1 MEVCHA
7 HTSIPHT
14 FKPLTSIPS
23 KMLKRFNKINRY
35 LLKHLSRKN
44 YLLLACILIGVVAG
58 LAAVLMKSMVHWVEE
73 QVQQGLST
81 GQTNYFWLFITPII
95 GIVLSVLYEQR
106 FLGGRLKKGVT
117 KILYA
122 ITRRKGELDRRDM
135 YGHLVT
141 SALTVGMGGSAG
153 LEAPIVL
160 TGSAIGS
167 NIATELQLGYK
178 EKTILLACG
187 ASAGIAAI
195 FNAPIAGVIFAAE
208 VLLAEITIPVF
219 VPLLISAATASVLA
233 QLFYHDR
240 LFMLAEEGW
249 RLKSVP
255 LYFVLGIICGLVS
268 VYMTRM
274 THFLEKK
281 LSKFNLRMRKA
292 VIGGAVLGLL
302 IVVFPPLYGEGYIT
316 IEKLMSGN
324 EALLLQRSIFNELQS
339 EWLLLLFL
347 VGLVFL
353 KVIATSLT
361 IGAGGNGGIFAGSL
375 FTGAVTG
382 FVFARLVTL
391 SGMLKIVES
400 NFVAVGMA
408 GVIAGVVHAP
418 LTAIFLI
425 AEITGGYSLFV
436 PLMIVSAMA
445 YFITRHF
452 DPTSVYTRPLKED
465 GTYFQADRD
474 SFLLNSIDL
483 TEIIETDVESVPGNL
498 SAQELI
504 QRFLRS
510 KQNIFPVLD
519 DQKKFAGI
527 VLLEDLKDLL
537 FDAEKSENLTAAA
550 LAIRPPHTLVLG
562 EKMADVMQKFDD
574 TWVWKLPV
582 LSEKGAFIGFVSKKK
597 IFTKYRQLL
606 KLYSQGDVV
615 S

>member
-1 MEVCHA
+1 MIQRLR
-7 HTSIPHT
+7 SI
-14 FKPLTSIPS
+14 
-23 KMLKRFNKINRY
+23 NAY
-35 LLKHLSRKN
+35 LLKRLSRKN
-44 YLLLACILIGVVAG
+44 YLLLACVLIGLVAG
-58 LAAVLMKSMVHWVEE
+58 MAAILMKSIVHWIEDK
-73 QVQQGLST
+73 VQQGLAT
-81 GQTNYFWLFITPII
+81 GQANYFWLFITPIL
-95 GIVLSVLYEQR
+95 GILLSVFYEQR
-106 FLGGRLKKGVT
+106 FLGGKLKKGVT
-117 KILYA
+117 KILFA
-122 ITRRKGELDRRDM
+122 ITRKKGELDRRDT

-167 NIATELQLGYK
+167 NIATQLQLGSK
-178 EKTILLACG
+178 ERTILLACG

-195 FNAPIAGVIFAAE
+195 FNAPVAGVIFSAE
-208 VLLAEITIPVF
+208 VLITEISIPVF

-233 QLFYHDR
+233 QLFYHER
-240 LFMLAEEGW
+240 LFMLTEEGW
-249 RLKSVP
+249 RLKSIP
-255 LYFVLGIICGLVS
+255 LYILLGVICGLVS

-281 LSKFNLRMRKA
+281 MGKFNLRIRKA
-292 VIGGAVLGLL
+292 ILGGSLLGLL
-302 IVVFPPLYGEGYIT
+302 IVIFPPLYGEGYTT
-316 IEKLMSGN
+316 IEKLISGN
-324 EALLLQRSIFNELQS
+324 ESLLLHRSLLSDFES
-339 EWLLLLFL
+339 EWLLLVFL
-347 VGLVFL
+347 GSLVFL

-361 IGAGGNGGIFAGSL
+361 IGSGGNGGIFAGSL

-382 FVFARLVTL
+382 FILARLVTL

-436 PLMIVSAMA
+436 PLMIVSAMS

-452 DPTSVYTRPLKED
+452 DPTSVYTRPLEKD

-474 SFLLNSIDL
+474 SFLINSIDL
-483 TEIIETDVESVPGNL
+483 NGIIETEVETVP
-498 SAQELI
+498 SEMESKELI

-519 DQKKFAGI
+519 EQMKFAGI
-527 VLLEDLKDLL
+527 ILFEDMKDLL
-537 FDAEKSENLTAAA
+537 FDEQKSQGIKAID
-550 LAIRPPHTLVLG
+550 LAIRPPCTLILG
-562 EKMADVMQKFDD
+562 EKMGDVMKKFDE

-597 IFTKYRQLL
+597 IFTRYRQLL
-606 KLYSQGDVV
+606 KQYSQGDII

>member
-1 MEVCHA
+1 
-7 HTSIPHT
+7 
-14 FKPLTSIPS
+14 
-23 KMLKRFNKINRY
+23 MLKRLLQFNGF
-35 LLKHLSRKN
+35 LLRRLTRKN
-44 YLLLACILIGVVAG
+44 YLLLACILIGIVAG
-58 LAAVLMKSMVHWVEE
+58 LAAILMKTMVHWVEE
-73 QVQQGLST
+73 QVQQGLAT
-81 GQTNYFWLFITPII
+81 GQTNYFWLFITPVVGII
-95 GIVLSVLYEQR
+95 LSVIYEER
-106 FLGGRLKKGVT
+106 FLGGKLKKGVT

-141 SALTVGMGGSAG
+141 SALTIGMGGSAG

-167 NIATELQLGYK
+167 NIATQLQLGSK
-178 EKTILLACG
+178 ERTILLACG
-187 ASAGIAAI
+187 ASAGISAI
-195 FNAPIAGVIFAAE
+195 FNAPVAGVIFAAE
-208 VLLAEITIPVF
+208 VLLTEITIPVF

-233 QLFYHDR
+233 QLFYQDR

-249 RLKSVP
+249 RLKSIP
-255 LYFVLGIICGLVS
+255 LYFLLGIICGLVS
-268 VYMTRM
+268 VYMTRA

-281 LSKFNLRMRKA
+281 MGDFKLRYGKA
-292 VIGGAVLGLL
+292 IIGGSMLGLL
-302 IVVFPPLYGEGYIT
+302 IVVFPPLYGEGYTT
-316 IEKLMSGN
+316 IEKLISGN
-324 EALLLQRSIFNELQS
+324 ESLLLHRSIFKELQS
-339 EWLLLLFL
+339 EWMLLIFL
-347 VGLVFL
+347 GSLVFL

-361 IGAGGNGGIFAGSL
+361 VGSGGNGGIFAGSL

-382 FVFARLVTL
+382 FIFARLVTL

-483 TEIIETDVESVPGNL
+483 TKLIETEVETVSADLSV
-498 SAQELI
+498 QELI

-510 KQNIFPVLD
+510 KQNLFPVLD
-519 DQKKFAGI
+519 EHKKFAGI
-527 VLLEDLKDLL
+527 VLFEDLKDLL
-537 FDAEKSENLTAAA
+537 FDENRTATMKAKDV
-550 LAIRPPHTLVLG
+550 AILPPHTLILG
-562 EKMADVMQKFDD
+562 EKMADAMQKFDE

-597 IFTKYRQLL
+597 IFTRYRQLL
-606 KLYSQGDVV
+606 KQYSQGDII

>member
-1 MEVCHA
+1 MLQRLQH
-7 HTSIPHT
+7 INQ
-14 FKPLTSIPS
+14 FL
-23 KMLKRFNKINRY
+23 LKR
-35 LLKHLSRKN
+35 LSRKN
-44 YLLLACILIGVVAG
+44 YLLLACVLIGIVAG
-58 LAAVLMKSMVHWVEE
+58 LAAVLMKTMVHWVEE
-73 QVQQGLST
+73 QVQQGLAT

-95 GIVLSVLYEQR
+95 GIILSVMYEQR
-106 FLGGRLKKGVT
+106 FLGGKLKKGVT

-122 ITRRKGELDRRDM
+122 ITRRKGELDRRDT

-167 NIATELQLGYK
+167 NIATQLQLNSK
-178 EKTILLACG
+178 ERTVLLACG

-195 FNAPIAGVIFAAE
+195 FNAPVAGVIFAAE
-208 VLLAEITIPVF
+208 VLLTEITIPVF
-219 VPLLISAATASVLA
+219 VPLLISAASASVLA
-233 QLFYHDR
+233 QLFYQDR
-240 LFMLAEEGW
+240 LFMLSEEGW
-249 RLKSVP
+249 RLKSIP
-255 LYFVLGIICGLVS
+255 LYIILGIICGLLS
-268 VYMTRM
+268 VYMTRT

-281 LSKFNLRMRKA
+281 LGKFKLRMRKA
-292 VIGGAVLGLL
+292 VLGGSLLGLL
-302 IVVFPPLYGEGYIT
+302 IVVFPPLYGEGYT
-316 IEKLMSGN
+316 VIEKLMSGN
-324 EALLLQRSIFNELQS
+324 ESLLLQRSIFHELQS
-339 EWLLLLFL
+339 EWMLLLFL
-347 VGLVFL
+347 GCLVFL

-361 IGAGGNGGIFAGSL
+361 IGSGGNGGIFAGSL

-382 FVFARLVTL
+382 FIFARLVTL
-391 SGMLKIVES
+391 SGLLKVVES

-436 PLMIVSAMA
+436 PLMIVSAMS

-452 DPTSVYTRPLKED
+452 DATSVYTRPLQED

-474 SFLLNSIDL
+474 SFLLNSMEL
-483 TEIIETDVESVPGNL
+483 TELIETDVETVPSSL
-498 SAQELI
+498 PVKELV

-519 DQKKFAGI
+519 EQKKFAGI

-537 FDAEKSENLTAAA
+537 FDEEKTANQTAADV
-550 LAIRPPHTLVLG
+550 AIRPPHTLVLG
-562 EKMADVMQKFDD
+562 EKMADVMRKFDE
-574 TWVWKLPV
+574 TYVWKLPV

-606 KLYSQGDVV
+606 KQYSQGDVGV
-615 S
+615 

>member
-1 MEVCHA
+1 MLQRLHQ
-7 HTSIPHT
+7 
-14 FKPLTSIPS
+14 FNRFL
-23 KMLKRFNKINRY
+23 LKR
-35 LLKHLSRKN
+35 LSRKN
-44 YLLLACILIGVVAG
+44 YLLLACILIGIVAG
-58 LAAVLMKSMVHWVEE
+58 LAAVLMKTMVHWVEE
-73 QVQQGLST
+73 QVQQGLAT

-95 GIVLSVLYEQR
+95 GIILSVMYEQR
-106 FLGGRLKKGVT
+106 FLGGKLKKGVT

-122 ITRRKGELDRRDM
+122 ITRRKGELDQRDM
-135 YGHLVT
+135 YGHLIT
-141 SALTVGMGGSAG
+141 SAMTVGMGGSAG

-167 NIATELQLGYK
+167 NIATQLQLGSK
-178 EKTILLACG
+178 ERTILLACG
-187 ASAGIAAI
+187 ASAGISAI
-195 FNAPIAGVIFAAE
+195 FNAPVAGVIFAAE
-208 VLLAEITIPVF
+208 VLLTEITIPVF

-233 QLFYHDR
+233 QLFYHNDQLFR
-240 LFMLAEEGW
+240 LSEEGW
-249 RLKSVP
+249 RLKSIP
-255 LYFVLGIICGLVS
+255 LYFLLGILCGLVS
-268 VYMTRM
+268 VYMTRA
-274 THFLEKK
+274 THLLEKK
-281 LSKFNLRMRKA
+281 LGNFKLRYRKA
-292 VIGGAVLGLL
+292 IVGGSLLGLL
-302 IVVFPPLYGEGYIT
+302 IVVFPPLYGEGYTT
-316 IEKLMSGN
+316 IEKLISGN
-324 EALLLQRSIFNELQS
+324 ESLLLQRSIFNELQS
-339 EWLLLLFL
+339 EWMLLIFL
-347 VGLVFL
+347 GSIAFL

-361 IGAGGNGGIFAGSL
+361 VGSGGNGGIFAGSL

-382 FVFARLVTL
+382 FIFARLVTL
-391 SGMLKIVES
+391 SGMLKIIES

-483 TEIIETDVESVPGNL
+483 TTLIETEVETVSENMCL
-498 SAQELI
+498 KDLI

-519 DQKKFAGI
+519 GQKKFAGI
-527 VLLEDLKDLL
+527 VLFEDLKDML
-537 FDAEKSENLTAAA
+537 FDETRTAAMKA
-550 LAIRPPHTLVLG
+550 KDVAIRPPHTLVLG
-562 EKMADVMQKFDD
+562 EKMSEVMQKFDE

-597 IFTKYRQLL
+597 IFTRYRQLL
-606 KLYSQGDVV
+606 KQYSQGDII

>member
-1 MEVCHA
+1 MKLLLQH
-7 HTSIPHT
+7 INT
-14 FKPLTSIPS
+14 FVI
-23 KMLKRFNKINRY
+23 KR
-35 LLKHLSRKN
+35 LSRKN
-44 YLLLACILIGVVAG
+44 YLLLACILIGLVAG
-58 LAAVLMKSMVHWVEE
+58 LAAVLMKSMVHWVEAQVE
-73 QVQQGLST
+73 QGFIVGE
-81 GQTNYFWLFITPII
+81 GNYFWLFLTPII
-95 GIVLSVLYEQR
+95 GILLSVLFENR
-106 FLGGRLKKGVT
+106 FLGGKLTKGVT

-122 ITRRKGELDRRDM
+122 ITRRKGALDRRDT

-167 NIATELQLGYK
+167 NIATELQLGHK
-178 EKTILLACG
+178 ERTILLACG

-208 VLLAEITIPVF
+208 VLLTEITIPVF

-233 QLFYHDR
+233 QLFYHEDQ
-240 LFMLAEEGW
+240 LFKLTGEGW
-249 RLKSVP
+249 RVKSIP

-268 VYMTRM
+268 VYMTKM
-274 THFLEKK
+274 THVLEKF
-281 LSKFNLRMRKA
+281 LSKFKRRYLKA
-292 VIGGAVLGLL
+292 VLGGSILGLL
-302 IVVFPPLYGEGYIT
+302 IIVFPPLYGEGYSA
-316 IEKLMSGN
+316 IEKLISGN
-324 EALLLQRSIFNELQS
+324 EMLLLQRSLFSQLQS
-339 EWLLLLFL
+339 EWLLILFL
-347 VGLVFL
+347 GSLVFL

-361 IGAGGNGGIFAGSL
+361 IGSGGNGGIFAGSL
-375 FTGAVTG
+375 FSGALTG
-382 FVFARLVTL
+382 FIFARLVTL

-425 AEITGGYSLFV
+425 AEITGGYTLFV
-436 PLMIVSAMA
+436 PLMIVAAMA

-452 DPTSVYTRPLKED
+452 DPTSVYTRPLKEE

-474 SFLLNSIDL
+474 TFLLNSISL
-483 TEIIETDVESVPGNL
+483 MEIIETDVETVPGDMNL
-498 SAQELI
+498 KEVI

-510 KQNIFPVLD
+510 KQNIFPVLNE
-519 DQKKFAGI
+519 QKKFAGI
-527 VLLEDLKDLL
+527 VLLEDLKDYL
-537 FDAEKSENLTAAA
+537 FDHEKSAKLKAFEV
-550 LAIRPPHTLVLG
+550 AINPPHTLLLTD
-562 EKMADVMQKFDD
+562 KMADVMRKFDE

-597 IFTKYRQLL
+597 IFTKYRHLL
-606 KLYSQGDVV
+606 KLYSQSDAV

>member
-1 MEVCHA
+1 M
-7 HTSIPHT
+7 
-14 FKPLTSIPS
+14 F
-23 KMLKRFNKINRY
+23 RY
-35 LLKHLSRKN
+35 LHLLNNRLLARLSKKN

-58 LAAVLMKSMVHWVEE
+58 LAAVLMKTMVHWVEE
-73 QVQQGLST
+73 QVQQGLAT
-81 GQTNYFWLFITPII
+81 GQTNYFWIFITPII
-95 GIVLSVLYEQR
+95 GILLSVIFEQR
-106 FLGGRLKKGVT
+106 FLGGKLKKGVT
-117 KILYA
+117 KILFA
-122 ITRRKGELDRRDM
+122 ITRKKGELDRRDT

-167 NIATELQLGYK
+167 NIATQLQLGAK
-178 EKTILLACG
+178 ERTILLACG
-187 ASAGIAAI
+187 ASAGISAI
-195 FNAPIAGVIFAAE
+195 FNAPVAGVIFAAE
-208 VLLAEITIPVF
+208 VLLTEITIPVF

-240 LFMLAEEGW
+240 LFMLSEEGW
-249 RLKSVP
+249 RIKSIP
-255 LYFVLGIICGLVS
+255 LYFLLGILCGLIS

-274 THFLEKK
+274 THYVEKIM
-281 LSKFNLRMRKA
+281 SKFNLRIRKA
-292 VIGGAVLGLL
+292 ILGGSLLGLL
-302 IVVFPPLYGEGYIT
+302 IVIFPPLYGEGYTT
-316 IEKLMSGN
+316 IEKLISGN
-324 EALLLQRSIFNELQS
+324 ESLLLQRSLFGEFQS

-347 VGLVFL
+347 GGLVFM

-361 IGAGGNGGIFAGSL
+361 IGSGGNGGIFAGSL
-375 FTGAVTG
+375 FTGAVSG
-382 FVFARLVTL
+382 FIFARLITL

-436 PLMIVSAMA
+436 PLMIVSAMS

-483 TEIIETDVESVPGNL
+483 HKLIETDVETVPADL
-498 SAQELI
+498 DAKELI

-510 KQNIFPVLD
+510 KQNLFPVLD
-519 DQKKFAGI
+519 EQKKFMGI
-527 VLLEDLKDLL
+527 VLFEDLKDLL
-537 FDAEKSENLTAAA
+537 FDDNRTEKLVAKDLTI
-550 LAIRPPHTLVLG
+550 LPPHTLVLG
-562 EKMADVMQKFDD
+562 EKMSEVMKKFDE

-597 IFTKYRQLL
+597 IFTRYRQLL
-606 KLYSQGDVV
+606 KQYSQGDIIFRDEE
-615 S
+615 

>member
-1 MEVCHA
+1 MLQRLQH
-7 HTSIPHT
+7 INQ
-14 FKPLTSIPS
+14 FL
-23 KMLKRFNKINRY
+23 LKR
-35 LLKHLSRKN
+35 LSRKN
-44 YLLLACILIGVVAG
+44 YLLLACVLIGIVAG
-58 LAAVLMKSMVHWVEE
+58 LAAVLMKTMVHWVEE
-73 QVQQGLST
+73 QVQQGLAT

-95 GIVLSVLYEQR
+95 GIILSVMYEQR
-106 FLGGRLKKGVT
+106 FLGGKLKKGVT

-122 ITRRKGELDRRDM
+122 ITRRKGELDRRDT

-167 NIATELQLGYK
+167 NIATQLQLNSK
-178 EKTILLACG
+178 ERTVLLACG

-195 FNAPIAGVIFAAE
+195 FNAPVAGVIFAAE
-208 VLLAEITIPVF
+208 VLLTEITIPVF
-219 VPLLISAATASVLA
+219 VPLLISAASASVLA
-233 QLFYHDR
+233 QLFYQDR
-240 LFMLAEEGW
+240 LFMLSEEGW
-249 RLKSVP
+249 RLKSIP
-255 LYFVLGIICGLVS
+255 LYIILGIICGLLS
-268 VYMTRM
+268 VYMTRT

-281 LSKFNLRMRKA
+281 LGKFQLRMRKA
-292 VIGGAVLGLL
+292 VLGGSLLGLL
-302 IVVFPPLYGEGYIT
+302 IVVFPPLYGEGYT
-316 IEKLMSGN
+316 VIEKLMSGN
-324 EALLLQRSIFNELQS
+324 ESLLLQRSIFHELQS
-339 EWLLLLFL
+339 EWMLLLFL
-347 VGLVFL
+347 GCLVFL

-361 IGAGGNGGIFAGSL
+361 IGSGGNGGIFAGSL

-382 FVFARLVTL
+382 FIFARLVTL
-391 SGMLKIVES
+391 SGLLKVVES

-436 PLMIVSAMA
+436 PLMIVSAMS

-452 DPTSVYTRPLKED
+452 DATSVYTRPLQED

-474 SFLLNSIDL
+474 SFLLNSMEL
-483 TEIIETDVESVPGNL
+483 TELIETDVETVPSSL
-498 SAQELI
+498 PVKELV

-519 DQKKFAGI
+519 EQKKFAGI

-537 FDAEKSENLTAAA
+537 FDEEKTANQTAADV
-550 LAIRPPHTLVLG
+550 AIRPPHTLVLG
-562 EKMADVMQKFDD
+562 EKMADVMRKFDE
-574 TWVWKLPV
+574 TYVWKLPV

-606 KLYSQGDVV
+606 KQYSQGDVGV
-615 S
+615 